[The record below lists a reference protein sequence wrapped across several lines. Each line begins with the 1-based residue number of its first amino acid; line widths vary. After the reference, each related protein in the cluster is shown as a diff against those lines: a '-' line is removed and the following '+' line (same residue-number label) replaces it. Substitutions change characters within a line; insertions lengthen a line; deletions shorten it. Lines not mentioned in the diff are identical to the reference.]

1 MFIQIQGDGFMT
13 RCKMTNTEKK
23 EIAYGV
29 KLRRANKKNEY
40 ITNLINGRY
49 YLARYNMMAQQVIDK
64 KIVETIDNAPKSNDF
79 MIAEAA
85 LMKMQAIKSLRTA
98 HFSRQE
104 LVKDFDMNDED
115 IAGLEEDYYN
125 GKIVRVEYDEEF
137 RKKDKAEFVN
147 TP

>member
-1 MFIQIQGDGFMT
+1 MT
-13 RCKMTNTEKK
+13 RCNKTETEKK

-29 KLRRANKKNEY
+29 KIRRANAKNEY

-64 KIVETIDNAPKSNDF
+64 NIVETIDNAPKSNDF
-79 MIAEAA
+79 MVAESA

-98 HFSRQE
+98 HFSRLE
-104 LVKDFDMNDED
+104 LVNDFGMTDED
-115 IAGLEEDYYN
+115 ITGLEEDYYN

-137 RKKDKAEFVN
+137 RKKDKAEFVD